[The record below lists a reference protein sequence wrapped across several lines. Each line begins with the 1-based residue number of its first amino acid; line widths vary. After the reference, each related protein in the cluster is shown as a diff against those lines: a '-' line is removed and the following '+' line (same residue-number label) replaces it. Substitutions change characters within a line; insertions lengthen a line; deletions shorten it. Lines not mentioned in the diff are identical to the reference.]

1 MFVPENKHKTIEN
14 QNTLA
19 DSICEAAKSTKGK
32 GPGKAVKA
40 TKKRTDGKAHKAAE
54 EKNTLPHLFRQLG

>member
-1 MFVPENKHKTIEN
+1 MDVSG
-14 QNTLA
+14 
-19 DSICEAAKSTKGK
+19 DRAAEGRAVNLKEDG
-32 GPGKAVKA
+32 GKAVKA